1 MGCLKSDMK
10 SEKLERYCDVI
21 SGYAFKSTDWRDSG
35 VPVVKIGNISN
46 GTDIIFDE
54 QIQYVEEEFK
64 NKIDSKYLIC
74 KGDILLS
81 LTGSHINQPN
91 SMVGRCCRNR
101 QNKLYFLNQRSG
113 KVIPFSSADKSYL
126 YYLLSTKEIK
136 YAIANKAYGGANQVN
151 ISPRDIKNIRWTF
164 PRLEIQQRIA
174 SILSAY
180 DDLIEN
186 NNRRIKILEQ
196 MAENLYKEW
205 FVRFRF
211 PGYEQAEFENG
222 IPKGWE
228 YKTIEELSDTLRRG
242 ISPTYDPDGKYTV
255 INQKCIRSSILDM
268 SEAQQQSKP
277 YKSELNLQDGDTV
290 ICSTGTGTLGRV
302 GQVYGEYKDTTYDSH
317 VTLVRANQV
326 VGRHFLYW
334 SLKEL
339 QPWFMNMGIGST
351 NQQELY
357 RGTIKNAKILVPSNV
372 DLLDAF
378 ENYIQDIHCQIGLL
392 RDKNQNLTKQ
402 RDKLLPRLMSG
413 KLEV

>member
-1 MGCLKSDMK
+1 MEYRKFSTFIDSVQYGYTAEETSLVEGDAKYLRITDIVSYFVDKDRVPFCKINNKNKEKYKVCENDLLIARTGATTGFNLIVPKGFDNFVFASYLIRFNYDQKSLYPQYLKHVLKSQQ
-10 SEKLERYCDVI
+10 YY
-21 SGYAFKSTDWRDSG
+21 GF
-35 VPVVKIGNISN
+35 VKNYIGGSAQPGMNPRGFSRFEIP
-46 GTDIIFDE
+46 
-54 QIQYVEEEFK
+54 YVEYNVQK
-64 NKIDSKYLIC
+64 
-74 KGDILLS
+74 
-81 LTGSHINQPN
+81 
-91 SMVGRCCRNR
+91 
-101 QNKLYFLNQRSG
+101 
-113 KVIPFSSADKSYL
+113 
-126 YYLLSTKEIK
+126 
-136 YAIANKAYGGANQVN
+136 
-151 ISPRDIKNIRWTF
+151 
-164 PRLEIQQRIA
+164 RIA
-174 SILSAY
+174 SILSSY

-222 IPKGWE
+222 IPKGWA
-228 YKTIEELSDTLRRG
+228 YKTVEELSDVLRRG
-242 ISPTYDPDGKYTV
+242 ISPTYDSDGKYTV

>member
-1 MGCLKSDMK
+1 MECRLKDLAQKITKGTTPSNIGEGF
-10 SEKLERYCDVI
+10 S
-21 SGYAFKSTDWRDSG
+21 DSG
-35 VPVVKIGNISN
+35 VMYFRSELIGKTKYIDRSAGLLYISEAVH
-46 GTDIIFDE
+46 DRLKRS
-54 QIQYVEEEFK
+54 QIEK
-64 NKIDSKYLIC
+64 N
-74 KGDILLS
+74 DILF
-81 LTGSHINQPN
+81 
-91 SMVGRCCRNR
+91 SMAGIY
-101 QNKLYFLNQRSG
+101 LG
-113 KVIPFSSADKSYL
+113 KVSLVGDDDYPANTNQAVAIIRLKENACSHDYL
-126 YYLLSTKEIK
+126 YYYMTQKWFNVYVNLRTAQAAQPNINLEQIGKLKI
-136 YAIANKAYGGANQVN
+136 NLPNQKVQ
-151 ISPRDIKNIRWTF
+151 D
-164 PRLEIQQRIA
+164 EIA

-186 NNRRIKILEQ
+186 NNKRIKILEQ

-211 PGYEQAEFENG
+211 PGYEQAECENG

-242 ISPTYDPDGKYTV
+242 ISPTYDSDGKYTV

-378 ENYIQDIHCQIGLL
+378 ENYVQDIHCQIGLL

>member
-1 MGCLKSDMK
+1 MK

-101 QNKLYFLNQRSG
+101 QNKLYFLNQRAG
-113 KVIPFSSADKSYL
+113 KVIPFSSVDKSYL

-228 YKTIEELSDTLRRG
+228 VKKIKDCIKRLPYNRLYKGSEL
-242 ISPTYDPDGKYTV
+242 
-255 INQKCIRSSILDM
+255 
-268 SEAQQQSKP
+268 
-277 YKSELNLQDGDTV
+277 KSEGKVIVIDQSTAECLGYHDNEASHYANYDSPIILFGDHSCKFKLMCTNFSLGENVIPFTV
-290 ICSTGTGTLGRV
+290 LHREKDNTYFLYYAVHKLITTE
-302 GQVYGEYKDTTYDSH
+302 EYKRH
-317 VTLVRANQV
+317 WNRLV
-326 VGRHFLYW
+326 
-334 SLKEL
+334 
-339 QPWFMNMGIGST
+339 NM
-351 NQQELY
+351 
-357 RGTIKNAKILVPSNV
+357 KILKPSQCLQNKFAEFIISMQEQKQN
-372 DLLDAF
+372 LF
-378 ENYIQDIHCQIGLL
+378 IQ
-392 RDKNQNLTKQ
+392 NQNLTKQ

>member
-1 MGCLKSDMK
+1 MK

-101 QNKLYFLNQRSG
+101 QNKLYFLNQRAG
-113 KVIPFSSADKSYL
+113 KVIPFSSVDKSYL

-151 ISPRDIKNIRWTF
+151 ISPRDVKNIRWTF

-186 NNRRIKILEQ
+186 NNKRIKILEQ

-211 PGYEQAEFENG
+211 PGREQTEFENG

-228 YKTIEELSDTLRRG
+228 RNSISEFYRTSSGGTPSRAHEDYYADGIHPWVKTGELKDS
-242 ISPTYDPDGKYTV
+242 I
-255 INQKCIRSSILDM
+255 ILDTEEYITQEAIQKTAARLHSNRSVAM
-268 SEAQQQSKP
+268 AMYGVNIGMLGYFDSQMACNQACCVFVDRRNFSSRHYLFYCLKSMRDYLMLISFGAAQQNLSQDLIKKVKIIMPPDDLVKSFEEHVENS
-277 YKSELNLQDGDTV
+277 YKNIRCLL
-290 ICSTGTGTLGRV
+290 
-302 GQVYGEYKDTTYDSH
+302 H
-317 VTLVRANQV
+317 
-326 VGRHFLYW
+326 
-334 SLKEL
+334 
-339 QPWFMNMGIGST
+339 T
-351 NQQELY
+351 N
-357 RGTIKNAKILVPSNV
+357 K
-372 DLLDAF
+372 
-378 ENYIQDIHCQIGLL
+378 
-392 RDKNQNLTKQ
+392 NLTKQ
-402 RDKLLPRLMSG
+402 RDMLLPRLMSG

>member
-1 MGCLKSDMK
+1 MQ
-10 SEKLERYCDVI
+10 Y
-21 SGYAFKSTDWRDSG
+21 
-35 VPVVKIGNISN
+35 PVYRIAELCEIK
-46 GTDIIFDE
+46 
-54 QIQYVEEEFK
+54 
-64 NKIDSKYLIC
+64 
-74 KGDILLS
+74 
-81 LTGSHINQPN
+81 
-91 SMVGRCCRNR
+91 
-101 QNKLYFLNQRSG
+101 SG
-113 KVIPFSSADKSYL
+113 KRLPKNCDFSPYVTNFP
-126 YYLLSTKEIK
+126 YIR
-136 YAIANKAYGGANQVN
+136 G
-151 ISPRDIKNIRWTF
+151 RDIKNGKINTEDLLF
-164 PRLEIQQRIA
+164 IEEDVHLKIKKYIIETNDIALTIVGSVGDVGYATEAVNGFNLTENAVRLTNFKKNVYGKYLFYVLNQKQYYDYMQLIAGAAAQPKLGIYKIERIKVELPEISTQRRIS

-186 NNRRIKILEQ
+186 NNKRIEILEK

-211 PGYEQAEFENG
+211 PGHEQAEFENG

-242 ISPTYDPDGKYTV
+242 ISPTYDSDGKYTV

-268 SEAQQQSKP
+268 SEAQQQSKS

-326 VGRHFLYW
+326 IGRHFLYW

-402 RDKLLPRLMSG
+402 RDMLLPRLMSG

>member
-1 MGCLKSDMK
+1 MECRLKDLAQKITKGTTPSNIGEGF
-10 SEKLERYCDVI
+10 S
-21 SGYAFKSTDWRDSG
+21 DSG
-35 VPVVKIGNISN
+35 VMYFRSELIGKTKYVDKSAGLLYIS
-46 GTDIIFDE
+46 DAVHDRLKRS
-54 QIQYVEEEFK
+54 QIEK
-64 NKIDSKYLIC
+64 N
-74 KGDILLS
+74 DILFSMAGIYLGKIS
-81 LTGSHINQPN
+81 LVGEEDYPANTNQAVAIIRLKEN
-91 SMVGRCCRNR
+91 ACNLG
-101 QNKLYFLNQRSG
+101 
-113 KVIPFSSADKSYL
+113 YL
-126 YYLLSTKEIK
+126 YYYMTQKWFNV
-136 YAIANKAYGGANQVN
+136 YVN
-151 ISPRDIKNIRWTF
+151 LRTAQAAQPNINLEQIGKLKINLPSRKVQDRIS
-164 PRLEIQQRIA
+164 
-174 SILSAY
+174 SILSVY

-228 YKTIEELSDTLRRG
+228 YKTVEELSDVLRRG

-255 INQKCIRSSILDM
+255 INQKCIRSSILYM

-302 GQVYGEYKDTTYDSH
+302 GQVYGEYKYTTYDSH
-317 VTLVRANQV
+317 VTLVRANHL

-334 SLKEL
+334 SLKEM
-339 QPWFMNMGIGST
+339 QPWFMSMGIGAT

-357 RGTIKNAKILVPSNV
+357 RSTIKNAKILLPCNAN
-372 DLLDAF
+372 LLDFF
-378 ENYIQDIHCQIGLL
+378 ENQVQDFHLQIRIL
-392 RDKNQNLTKQ
+392 RDKLHNLTKQ
-402 RDKLLPRLMSG
+402 RDMLLPRLMSG

>member
-1 MGCLKSDMK
+1 MK

-101 QNKLYFLNQRSG
+101 QNKLYFLNQRAG
-113 KVIPFSSADKSYL
+113 KVIPFSSVDKSYL

-136 YAIANKAYGGANQVN
+136 YTIANKAYGGANQVN

-180 DDLIEN
+180 DDLIEK
-186 NNRRIKILEQ
+186 NNRRIQILEQ

-211 PGYEQAEFENG
+211 PGHEQAEFENG
-222 IPKGWE
+222 IPKEWKEDRLGNRMAFTRGAS
-228 YKTIEELSDTLRRG
+228 YTSSD
-242 ISPTYDPDGKYTV
+242 I
-255 INQKCIRSSILDM
+255 
-268 SEAQQQSKP
+268 
-277 YKSELNLQDGDTV
+277 QDGDNILLSMNNIRPFGGFIRDFSRVFGGKVKKKHLVSYGDLIMAITDMTQDRRIIGYVGWVDTSRRDCV
-290 ICSTGTGTLGRV
+290 ISTHLMKIDSELSCMFLLGFFNSSGLSRMIAEYATGANVLGIT
-302 GQVYGEYKDTTYDSH
+302 E
-317 VTLVRANQV
+317 
-326 VGRHFLYW
+326 
-334 SLKEL
+334 
-339 QPWFMNMGIGST
+339 
-351 NQQELY
+351 
-357 RGTIKNAKILVPSNV
+357 KILIKIKSIFPPVELIAAYDKTVHPY
-372 DLLDAF
+372 F
-378 ENYIQDIHCQIGLL
+378 EMVAKL
-392 RDKNQNLTKQ
+392 RNQNDILTKQ
-402 RDKLLPRLMSG
+402 RDKLLPRMMSG